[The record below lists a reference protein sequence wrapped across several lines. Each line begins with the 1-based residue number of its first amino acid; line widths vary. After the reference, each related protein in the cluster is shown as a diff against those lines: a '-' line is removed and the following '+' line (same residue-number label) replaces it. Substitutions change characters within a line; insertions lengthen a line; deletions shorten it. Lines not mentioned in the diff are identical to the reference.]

1 MEWYKATN
9 RRLKNQFSRYVKNNS
24 CFEMDGEGQKWP
36 SR

>member
-9 RRLKNQFSRYVKNNS
+9 RRLKNQFSRYVKNNAV
-24 CFEMDGEGQKWP
+24 FENGGEGQKLP